1 MKLGKLWNP
10 KKDVAGTGDHPGTAP
25 ARAAPPAPLP
35 PVPQADVDALFRTW
49 LFNDITD
56 GKPANSTAEHGV
68 LHALDRLVSSMHF
81 GSHLVPRQP
90 DVLPQLIVAL
100 HDQQTSTAQ
109 LAAKIGQDASLI
121 AETIRDA
128 NSPAYHPTSRI
139 TSLDKAIM
147 VLGNK
152 GLRMTVAKA
161 FLRPIIDTR
170 AGPLARRASPL
181 LWAQT
186 EQCATACCMLA
197 GAHRVDP
204 FDAFLAGL
212 LKNLGTT
219 IVLRVIDQF
228 VHDAHA
234 IYSEA
239 FCHKAEGMALKL
251 SANIAALW
259 QMPATICNA
268 LLEASPT
275 EASNQSALG
284 MTVQTSDRLSKLALL
299 IRHQRI
305 DEAAIEGWGMSEA
318 EWHYCQKLVAAEK
331 PAS

>member
-10 KKDVAGTGDHPGTAP
+10 KNDITGTGDRSDIAST
-25 ARAAPPAPLP
+25 RAAAVPSPPQ
-35 PVPQADVDALFRTW
+35 VDVDALFRTW

-68 LHALDRLVSSMHF
+68 LHTLDRLVSSMHF

-90 DVLPQLIVAL
+90 NVLPQLIVTL
-100 HDQQTSTAQ
+100 HDQQASTAQ
-109 LAAKIGQDASLI
+109 LAAQISQDASLI

-170 AGPLARRASPL
+170 SGPLARRASPL
-181 LWAQT
+181 LWEQS
-186 EQCATACCMLA
+186 EQCAIACCMLA

-204 FDAFLAGL
+204 FDAFLTGL
-212 LKNLGTT
+212 LKNLGIT

-228 VHDAHA
+228 VHDSQAV
-234 IYSEA
+234 YSEA
-239 FCHKAEGMALKL
+239 FCHKAEGMGLKL

-259 QMPATICNA
+259 QMQATISSA
-268 LLEASPT
+268 LLDANPT
-275 EASNQSALG
+275 EAANQSALG

-299 IRHQRI
+299 IRHHRI
-305 DEAAIEGWGMSEA
+305 NEAAIDGCGLSEA